1 MISLLCFIFFDPFH
15 RFRPGLILFRI
26 FHLVPHEP
34 VITDLTAACQ
44 RMVTVELRVHQG
56 CCLVINVAH
65 NRQHFQIALFSGE
78 GIQGTL
84 GEVVIKTVLMLRL
97 IKMKIPRI
105 RLILRMC
112 FQPGGIL
119 MHHLRNPRHAALL
132 IRINHQAHGFQ
143 KREGHHLL

>member
-1 MISLLCFIFFDPFH
+1 M
-15 RFRPGLILFRI
+15 
-26 FHLVPHEP
+26 
-34 VITDLTAACQ
+34 
-44 RMVTVELRVHQG
+44 HQG

-78 GIQGTL
+78 GVQGTL

-105 RLILRMC
+105 RLILRLC
-112 FQPGGIL
+112 LQPGGIL

-143 KREGHHLL
+143 KREGYHLL